1 MKLNNQGTGKQGEII
16 AVDFLKKNKYKI
28 IEQNFRSRWGEI
40 DIIGY
45 NEKTICFIEVKT
57 RTNTEFGRPEESVTR
72 AKQLQIIRTARYFI
86 KRKKIPDNIPCR
98 FDVISIILEGSF
110 PEINLIKNVFTV

>member
-1 MKLNNQGTGKQGEII
+1 MKLNNQSTGKQGETL

-28 IEQNFRSRWGEI
+28 IEQNFHSRWGEI

-72 AKQLQIIRTARYFI
+72 AKQLQIIRTARYYL

-98 FDVISIILEGSF
+98 FDVISIILREPS
-110 PEINLIKNVFTV
+110 PEISIIKNAFI